1 MNESQNAPAGGPSWV
16 PLGPRERRVLGVM
29 VEKAKTTPEN
39 YPMTIAAIVT
49 ACNQK
54 TNRDPITNY
63 DQDDVEDTLHSLRK
77 KGATI
82 LVEGSGR
89 VPRWKY
95 TLYEWLKVSKV
106 ELAVLAELLLRG
118 PQTEGDLRARA
129 SRMEPLADL
138 PTLQAILEAL
148 AARTGPVPLAVWTEA
163 RGVRRSWTLPSRGT
177 GAGPPCIRRPGRRR
191 GRGALATLDGAGR
204 ARGGDRR
211 ADLGDR
217 DRRPPCRGEP
227 APWCAGCPDRR
238 SPRTEVRAR
247 SLIA

>member
-1 MNESQNAPAGGPSWV
+1 MNESQSAPASGPSWV

-106 ELAVLAELLLRG
+106 ELAVIAELLLRG

-148 AARTGPVPLAVWTEA
+148 AARGLVQYLSPTGQK
-163 RGVRRSWTLPSRGT
+163 RGVFVAHGLYPPEELERVRHAFAGRVAVEDEAPSRLST
-177 GAGPPCIRRPGRRR
+177 ARVELAAATAAPTWVTEIAALRAEVSQL
-191 GRGALATLDGAGR
+191 RGALDALTA
-204 ARGGDRR
+204 
-211 ADLGDR
+211 
-217 DRRPPCRGEP
+217 
-227 APWCAGCPDRR
+227 
-238 SPRTEVRAR
+238 EVRELKSA
-247 SLIA
+247 LGA